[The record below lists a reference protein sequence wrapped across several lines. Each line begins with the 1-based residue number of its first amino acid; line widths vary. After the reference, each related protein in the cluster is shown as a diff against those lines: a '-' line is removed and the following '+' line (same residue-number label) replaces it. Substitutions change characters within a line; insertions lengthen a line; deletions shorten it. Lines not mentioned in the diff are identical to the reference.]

1 MLAEQGHV
9 SHDGKRDV
17 LDILLE
23 SFAHAARGINNEGK
37 TGDKDESTRTYFSR
51 AARCSRTSSLMSAM
65 RSVAYW
71 PTRYSPPATPAERTN
86 LARRSYRKFDT
97 ELSIVIRRKGRS
109 GGRVVVVP

>member
-17 LDILLE
+17 LHILLE
-23 SFAHAARGINNEGK
+23 SFAHATRGINDEGK
-37 TGDKDESTRTYFSR
+37 AGDGNEPTRTYFSR
-51 AARCSRTSSLMSAM
+51 AARCSRNPSFMSAM

-86 LARRSYRKFDT
+86 LARRSYR
-97 ELSIVIRRKGRS
+97 
-109 GGRVVVVP
+109 